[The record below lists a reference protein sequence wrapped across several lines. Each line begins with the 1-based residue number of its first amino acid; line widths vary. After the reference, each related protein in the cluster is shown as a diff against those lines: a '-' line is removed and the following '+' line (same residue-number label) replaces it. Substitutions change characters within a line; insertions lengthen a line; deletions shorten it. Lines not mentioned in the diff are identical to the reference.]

1 LVALPRAALVAPSAK
16 NETSDI
22 PPPPMHAAL
31 TIHEPYSLSARPAR
45 QVKAIMASRRI
56 ISTPA
61 LSPAWKQGQGP
72 LAVLPA
78 LLFRDR
84 QAWLAILTGWLLAI
98 AGSTALSL
106 LIAHFAPNSAGPDL
120 GDTSGAMKLFLIAG
134 FSPVVETL
142 MMAGILALLLRWLAA
157 WQAVIAS
164 AAIWGVLHSLA
175 SPLWGVVI
183 WWPFLIFSTLYV
195 TWRPRGFWRGVA
207 IVMTVHI
214 LQNLFPA
221 LLIVLRG

>member
-1 LVALPRAALVAPSAK
+1 
-16 NETSDI
+16 
-22 PPPPMHAAL
+22 
-31 TIHEPYSLSARPAR
+31 
-45 QVKAIMASRRI
+45 MASRRI
-56 ISTPA
+56 EPA
-61 LSPAWKQGQGP
+61 PVLSPAWQRGQGP

-84 QAWLAILTGWLLAI
+84 EPWLAILTGWLLTI

-106 LIAHFAPNSAGPDL
+106 IIARIAPDGAGPDL

-142 MMAGILALLLRWLAA
+142 MMAAILALLLHWLKA
-157 WQAVIAS
+157 WQAVTAS

-195 TWRPRGFWRGVA
+195 TWRPHGFWRSVGIVA
-207 IVMTVHI
+207 TVHV